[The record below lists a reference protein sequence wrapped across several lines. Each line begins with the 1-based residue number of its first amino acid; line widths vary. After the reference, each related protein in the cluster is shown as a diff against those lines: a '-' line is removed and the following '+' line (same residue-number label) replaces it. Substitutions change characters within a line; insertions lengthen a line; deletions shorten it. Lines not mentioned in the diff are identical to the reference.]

1 VELPDGGSRPAIM
14 QLSTSSTDLAIRL
27 MHALHR
33 YRSDQLGVAAVSRF
47 FVQAIEE
54 AVGGA
59 KEQRKKIAVLVFR
72 IDLCLLDA
80 LDDLGQ
86 RADLDASATGQ
97 IRYSSA
103 VERFLHTLL
112 PEVVRQIARIEVG
125 QEVDVLSKDQ
135 HSFGCPVPLACSVER
150 RAEVAAARNP
160 HEPTEDLE

>member
-1 VELPDGGSRPAIM
+1 
-14 QLSTSSTDLAIRL
+14 
-27 MHALHR
+27 MHELHR
-33 YRSDQLGVAAVSRF
+33 YRSDQLGVAAVSHF

-54 AVGGA
+54 AVDGP
-59 KEQRKKIAVLVFR
+59 KEQRKKIAALVFR

-86 RADLDASATGQ
+86 HADLNASAAEQ
-97 IRYSSA
+97 IQYSSA

-125 QEVDVLSKDQ
+125 QEVNVLSKDQ
-135 HSFGCPVPLACSVER
+135 HSFGSPVPLACSVEK

-160 HEPTEDLE
+160 HELTGDLE